1 MLFLEIPVAYI
12 ILACCVVIP
21 IFVLLIVAFIIALV
35 KRVKLAKKYNP
46 KKNKQIDEGVKT
58 LLLDAF
64 GIDNIINATV
74 EMSRL
79 TVEVKDIDIVNPEKI
94 KEAGASGVLLVG
106 NKVKCSFGE
115 KALEVCNLLQN
126 K

>member
-1 MLFLEIPVAYI
+1 MLFLEIPIAYI

-21 IFVLLIVAFIIALV
+21 IFVLLIVAFIIAIV

-46 KKNKQIDEGVKT
+46 KKNKVDEGKQA
-58 LLLDAF
+58 LLLEAF
-64 GIDNIINATV
+64 GEDNIISAAV

-79 TVEVKDIDIVNPEKI
+79 TVEVKDVDKVNTDKI
-94 KEAGASGVLLVG
+94 KEAGANGVLLVG

-115 KALEVCNLLQN
+115 QASEVCNLLQN